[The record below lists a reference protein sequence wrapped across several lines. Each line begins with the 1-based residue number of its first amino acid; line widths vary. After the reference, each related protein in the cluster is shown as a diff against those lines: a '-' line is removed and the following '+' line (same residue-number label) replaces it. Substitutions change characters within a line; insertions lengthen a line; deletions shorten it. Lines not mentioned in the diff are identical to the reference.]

1 MSFKKVWFVN
11 KYIVHIF
18 NLIYI
23 KNESLIFLCSWAAVY
38 DTNTC
43 RNYLVM
49 KKKFEE
55 DFVLRS

>member
-23 KNESLIFLCSWAAVY
+23 KNESTIFLCSWAAVY
-38 DTNTC
+38 DTVTF
-43 RNYLVM
+43 RNNFAM
-49 KKKFEE
+49 KKK
-55 DFVLRS
+55 L